1 MRTISGGCA
10 TEAQLLG
17 VLLDVLDVVA
27 GAVDVDAV
35 EVLDEPESVE
45 LADVELL
52 DELDVDDEL
61 EELEPRLSVL

>member
-10 TEAQLLG
+10 NEAQLLG